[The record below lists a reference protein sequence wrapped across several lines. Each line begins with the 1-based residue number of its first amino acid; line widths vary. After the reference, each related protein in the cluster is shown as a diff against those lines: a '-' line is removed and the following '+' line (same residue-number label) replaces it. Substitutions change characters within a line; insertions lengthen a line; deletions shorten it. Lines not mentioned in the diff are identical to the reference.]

1 MTGQDVTVTISTR
14 NRYYSTLPLC
24 LVAIANQT
32 ITPKKIILFD
42 DGEHKDLRE
51 DNLYKNI
58 FTLFNEKKI
67 SWEVVFGTGE
77 GQVRNH
83 QFALE
88 NKPNSQEP
96 VVSTEL
102 IWRLD
107 DDNIPEPNVL
117 ETLLSSFSDSTGAVA
132 CLVLNSKHGVV
143 KNSLAS
149 NKIEDIFLGMNEQW
163 FLFENNET
171 KKVDHLYSTF
181 LFRKKA
187 AFHGYCKEL
196 SRVGHREETIFT
208 YEMTRNNWD
217 CLINPNAIVWHFNFE
232 SGGIR
237 DNTNE
242 DMWRHD
248 ENIFH
253 QKMENWNIKPNDY
266 FFAVLDCGI
275 GDHFSFKTILP
286 EIIEKNKNKKIVLS
300 VCFED
305 VFYDYQEIKL
315 ISIADAK
322 LMFGDIDKWNVY
334 KWLIDHNWKGSLVDA
349 FKNIYLK

>member
-1 MTGQDVTVTISTR
+1 V
-14 NRYYSTLPLC
+14 
-24 LVAIANQT
+24 
-32 ITPKKIILFD
+32 
-42 DGEHKDLRE
+42 
-51 DNLYKNI
+51 I
-58 FTLFNEKKI
+58 FG
-67 SWEVVFGTGE
+67 SGE

-83 QFALE
+83 QYALE
-88 NKPNSQEP
+88 NKLNSIDA

-117 ETLLSSFSDSTGAVA
+117 ELLLNSFSDSTGAVA
-132 CLVLNSKHGVV
+132 GLVLNSKHGVA
-143 KNSLAS
+143 KSKLAS

-163 FLFENNET
+163 FLFETNEI

-187 AFHGYCKEL
+187 AKHGYCKEL
-196 SRVGHREETIFT
+196 SRVGHREETMFT
-208 YEMTRNNWD
+208 YEMTRNNWG
-217 CLINPNAIVWHFNFE
+217 CLINPNAITWHFNFE
-232 SGGIR
+232 KGGIR
-237 DNTNE
+237 DGTHE

-248 ENIFH
+248 ENIFY
-253 QKMENWNIKPNDY
+253 KKINDWGIKPNDY

-286 EIIEKNKNKKIVLS
+286 EIINRNKDKKIILS

-305 VFYDYQEIKL
+305 VFYDFPEIKL

-322 LMFGDIDKWNVY
+322 LIFGNIDKWNPY
-334 KWLIDHNWKGSLVDA
+334 KWLIDNNWKGPLVEA
-349 FKNIYLK
+349 FKHIYLK